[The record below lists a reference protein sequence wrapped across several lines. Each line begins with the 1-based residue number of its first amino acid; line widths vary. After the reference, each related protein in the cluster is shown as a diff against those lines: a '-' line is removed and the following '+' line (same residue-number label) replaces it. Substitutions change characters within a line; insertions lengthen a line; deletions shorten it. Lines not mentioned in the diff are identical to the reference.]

1 MFTITLLVERITET
15 IEILRTQ
22 LEGNLDPIETANVRG
37 RINGMKAILHMV
49 DEELKVSQQ

>member
-1 MFTITLLVERITET
+1 MFTVTLVERIGET

-37 RINGMKAILHMV
+37 RINGLKAVMQMI
-49 DEELKVSQQ
+49 EEDLKKAAE